1 MSDDR
6 YSRQT
11 LFAGIGPEGQ
21 ERLAGSRILV
31 VGAGALGS
39 ASLDMLVR
47 AGVGTVRFVDRDT
60 VETSNLQR
68 QSLYDEADARE
79 GIPKAEGAR
88 RRLAAVNPEVTLEP
102 LALDL
107 HAGNIRDVMDGA
119 DLVLDATDNF
129 ETRYLINDA
138 AVSTGIPWIY
148 AACVGSYGM
157 TLTVIPGRTGCLRCV
172 VPDVPPPGASP
183 TCDTAGVIAP
193 VVQAVASYAVTEAL
207 KLLAGRGDEL
217 ATGIWHLDVWER
229 TAYRMDIGDPDPD
242 CPACGRR
249 EFPFL
254 SGDAGGSLLTLCG
267 RNAVQV
273 RPAAAAVANGAGGPE
288 FLHQLSGRLGELPEV
303 RESLRVT
310 SHLLQFEVAGRRL
323 VVFPDG
329 RTIVHGSGD
338 PAEARTLV
346 SRYIGN

>member
-1 MSDDR
+1 MSDR

-21 ERLAGSRILV
+21 ERLARGRVLV

-68 QSLYDEADARE
+68 QSLYDEADARD
-79 GIPKAEGAR
+79 GTPKAESAR
-88 RRLAAVNPEVTLEP
+88 RRLAAINSEVRLEP

-107 HAGNIRDVMDGA
+107 HAGNLREVMEGA

-138 AVSTGIPWIY
+138 AVSTGTPWIY

-157 TLTVIPGRTGCLRCV
+157 TLTVLPGRTGCLRCV

-193 VVQAVASYAVTEAL
+193 AVQAVASYAVTEAL
-207 KLLAGRGDEL
+207 KLLAGRTEAL

-229 TAYRMDIGDPDPD
+229 TAYRMDIGEPDPD

-273 RPAAAAVANGAGGPE
+273 RPAGASVPSGAGGPE
-288 FLHQLSGRLGELPEV
+288 FLHQLRGRLSELPDV
-303 RESLRVT
+303 RESLRLT
-310 SHLLQFEVAGRRL
+310 DHLLQFEVGERRL